1 LIYFLKNVPHNFS
14 SFSLS
19 LSLSLWRRERAMT
32 MTSRLRRLASGR
44 FVPSIET
51 QQRRKDF
58 VCRSCSC
65 VVEEKKKKNYKF
77 FSSNHLLL
85 RGEEHHR
92 LDQLLNRFIN
102 HEQKGVPSKA
112 GTDEDANDVFDMKR
126 MRVFLKLL
134 GDPHKGKTYKTIHVG
149 GTKGKGTQIALLSSC
164 LTKAGYTIGTYKSPH
179 VHTFAERIR
188 VNGRYNDKE
197 LSELF
202 EQIWKKRTDLE
213 TNDDVQKEE
222 DDALKQLT
230 HFEVLTALALKYFEQ
245 KNVDIAL
252 VEVGLG
258 GVRDATNVFDE
269 NSLECAIL
277 THIGEEHLEALGG
290 SIESIVRAKT
300 GICKPS
306 RPTFIGHQNDRKVN
320 QLIREGVHNQGGGVI
335 VENNA
340 KVRLVDINDD
350 GGTLKQRVSVVA
362 SVPKGEKEEEFQSRS
377 VINLP
382 LLGPHQRENAELAL
396 SVLSHMMTTTKT
408 TSGKTWD
415 KLTWESIREGFEAC
429 SSVSSPG
436 NFEILRRPRRK
447 SSETGTSQDDNHN
460 HKNDDDYVT
469 IVADGAHTEESAVC
483 LRKTLL
489 EVFPNEPIVFVLA
502 MASDKNHSGISKAL
516 AATPSMVEMI
526 ATKVDVAGKDLRST
540 APEVIAQSE
549 HFKGVVVQDF
559 SSAMKYA
566 KDVLTRKNN
575 GRGVVCVS
583 GSLHSVTRAKREA
596 HL

>member
-1 LIYFLKNVPHNFS
+1 
-14 SFSLS
+14 
-19 LSLSLWRRERAMT
+19 

-202 EQIWKKRTDLE
+202 EQIWKKRTDLGRRRRYLRRYKK
-213 TNDDVQKEE
+213 VFRKKKEE

-269 NSLECAIL
+269 NSLESSVL

-306 RPTFIGHQNDRKVN
+306 RPTFIGHQNDRKVD

-377 VINLP
+377 IINLP

-408 TSGKTWD
+408 TTGKTWD

>member
-1 LIYFLKNVPHNFS
+1 
-14 SFSLS
+14 
-19 LSLSLWRRERAMT
+19 
-32 MTSRLRRLASGR
+32 
-44 FVPSIET
+44 
-51 QQRRKDF
+51 
-58 VCRSCSC
+58 
-65 VVEEKKKKNYKF
+65 
-77 FSSNHLLL
+77 
-85 RGEEHHR
+85 
-92 LDQLLNRFIN
+92 
-102 HEQKGVPSKA
+102 
-112 GTDEDANDVFDMKR
+112 
-126 MRVFLKLL
+126 
-134 GDPHKGKTYKTIHVG
+134 
-149 GTKGKGTQIALLSSC
+149 
-164 LTKAGYTIGTYKSPH
+164 
-179 VHTFAERIR
+179 

-290 SIESIVRAKT
+290 SIESIVRAKS

-306 RPTFIGHQNDRKVN
+306 RPTFIGNQNDRKVD

-377 VINLP
+377 IINLP

-408 TSGKTWD
+408 TTGKTWD

-460 HKNDDDYVT
+460 HKNDDDYIT

>member
-1 LIYFLKNVPHNFS
+1 MGRLSI
-14 SFSLS
+14 SFSIVS
-19 LSLSLWRRERAMT
+19 LKRIA
-32 MTSRLRRLASGR
+32 
-44 FVPSIET
+44 PSIRSLLNAEDFIILNSDAYQLIKFDDKMLT
-51 QQRRKDF
+51 GSSIMPQKKNPDPAELIRGRTGINYGKLNSILTIMKGLPISYFKDLQDDKALVF
-58 VCRSCSC
+58 DGYDTLKDTLIMSNELIKSIRPNKKRMFEMANQGYTTATDFADYLVQNNNLSFREAYKISAKL
-65 VVEEKKKKNYKF
+65 VNYAEKKKKKF
-77 FSSNHLLL
+77 FSSSNHLL
-85 RGEEHHR
+85 RGQEHHR
-92 LDQLLNRFIN
+92 LDRLLNRFIN

-306 RPTFIGHQNDRKVN
+306 RPTFIGHQNDRKVD

-340 KVRLVDINDD
+340 KVRLVDINVD
-350 GGTLKQRVSVVA
+350 GGTLKQRVSVA

-377 VINLP
+377 IINLP

-408 TSGKTWD
+408 TTGKTWD
-415 KLTWESIREGFEAC
+415 KLTWESIREGFEA
-429 SSVSSPG
+429 
-436 NFEILRRPRRK
+436 
-447 SSETGTSQDDNHN
+447 
-460 HKNDDDYVT
+460 
-469 IVADGAHTEESAVC
+469 
-483 LRKTLL
+483 
-489 EVFPNEPIVFVLA
+489 
-502 MASDKNHSGISKAL
+502 
-516 AATPSMVEMI
+516 
-526 ATKVDVAGKDLRST
+526 
-540 APEVIAQSE
+540 
-549 HFKGVVVQDF
+549 
-559 SSAMKYA
+559 
-566 KDVLTRKNN
+566 
-575 GRGVVCVS
+575 
-583 GSLHSVTRAKREA
+583 
-596 HL
+596 

>member
-1 LIYFLKNVPHNFS
+1 
-14 SFSLS
+14 
-19 LSLSLWRRERAMT
+19 

-202 EQIWKKRTDLE
+202 EQIWKKRTDLGRRRRYLRRYKK
-213 TNDDVQKEE
+213 VFRKKKEE

-306 RPTFIGHQNDRKVN
+306 RPTFIGHQNDRKVD

-377 VINLP
+377 IINLP

-408 TSGKTWD
+408 TTGKTWD

>member
-1 LIYFLKNVPHNFS
+1 
-14 SFSLS
+14 
-19 LSLSLWRRERAMT
+19 

-202 EQIWKKRTDLE
+202 EQIWKKRTDLGRRRRYLRRYKK
-213 TNDDVQKEE
+213 VFRKKKEE

-306 RPTFIGHQNDRKVN
+306 RPTFIGHQNDRKVD

-377 VINLP
+377 IINLP

-460 HKNDDDYVT
+460 HKNDDDYVI

>member
-1 LIYFLKNVPHNFS
+1 MMM
-14 SFSLS
+14 
-19 LSLSLWRRERAMT
+19 A
-32 MTSRLRRLASGR
+32 RLRVASRRLLPCTRSNRVEDANWSHLFQNRIEFLLHSSSRSNDHGLDELLKS
-44 FVPSIET
+44 FV
-51 QQRRKDF
+51 
-58 VCRSCSC
+58 
-65 VVEEKKKKNYKF
+65 
-77 FSSNHLLL
+77 
-85 RGEEHHR
+85 
-92 LDQLLNRFIN
+92 N
-102 HEQKGVPSKA
+102 HEQKGIPSKA
-112 GTDEDANDVFDMKR
+112 GTDEDSNDVFNMER
-126 MRVFLKLL
+126 MHVFLKLL
-134 GDPHKGKTYKTIHVG
+134 GNPHTGRTYKTIHVG

-164 LTKAGYTIGTYKSPH
+164 LEKAGYAVGTYKSPH
-179 VHTFAERIR
+179 VHSFAERIR
-188 VNGRYNDKE
+188 VNGKYNDE
-197 LSELF
+197 DLCELF
-202 EQIWKKRTDLE
+202 KECWKTTDLNVKE
-213 TNDDVQKEE
+213 TDRST
-222 DDALKQLT
+222 LLLIKQLT
-230 HFEVLTALALKYFEQ
+230 HFEVLTALALKYFE
-245 KNVDIAL
+245 KKKVDIAL

-258 GVRDATNVFDE
+258 GIRDATNVFDE
-269 NSLECAIL
+269 NSLEYSIL
-277 THIGEEHLEALGG
+277 TNIGEEHVDALGG

-306 RPTFIGHQNDRKVN
+306 RPTFIGHQNDRKVDK
-320 QLIREGVHNQGGGVI
+320 LIREGINNQGGVI
-335 VENNA
+335 IENNA
-340 KVRLVDINDD
+340 KVRLVDINVD
-350 GGTLKQRVSVVA
+350 GGTLKQRVSVA

-377 VINLP
+377 IINLP

-408 TSGKTWD
+408 TTGKTWD

-549 HFKGVVVQDF
+549 HFNGVVVQDF

-575 GRGVVCVS
+575 GRGIVCVS

>member
-1 LIYFLKNVPHNFS
+1 
-14 SFSLS
+14 
-19 LSLSLWRRERAMT
+19 

-202 EQIWKKRTDLE
+202 EQIWKKRTDLGRRRRYLRRYKK
-213 TNDDVQKEE
+213 VFRKKKEE

-306 RPTFIGHQNDRKVN
+306 RPTFIGHQNDRKVD

-377 VINLP
+377 IINLP

-408 TSGKTWD
+408 TTGKTWD

-460 HKNDDDYVT
+460 HKNDDDYVI

>member
-1 LIYFLKNVPHNFS
+1 
-14 SFSLS
+14 
-19 LSLSLWRRERAMT
+19 MT

-202 EQIWKKRTDLE
+202 EQIWKKRTDLGRRRRYLRRYKK
-213 TNDDVQKEE
+213 VFRKKKEE

-306 RPTFIGHQNDRKVN
+306 RPTFIGHQNDRKVD

-377 VINLP
+377 IINLP

-408 TSGKTWD
+408 TTGKTWD

>member
-1 LIYFLKNVPHNFS
+1 
-14 SFSLS
+14 
-19 LSLSLWRRERAMT
+19 

-202 EQIWKKRTDLE
+202 EQIWKKRTDLGRRRRYLRRYKK
-213 TNDDVQKEE
+213 VFRKKKEE

-306 RPTFIGHQNDRKVN
+306 RPTFIGHQNDRKVD

>member
-77 FSSNHLLL
+77 FSSNHLL

-290 SIESIVRAKT
+290 SIESIVRAKA

-306 RPTFIGHQNDRKVN
+306 RPTFIGNQNDRKVD

-377 VINLP
+377 IINLP

-408 TSGKTWD
+408 TTGKTWD

-526 ATKVDVAGKDLRST
+526 ATRVDVAGKDLRST

>member
-306 RPTFIGHQNDRKVN
+306 RPTFIGHQNDRKVD

>member
-1 LIYFLKNVPHNFS
+1 
-14 SFSLS
+14 
-19 LSLSLWRRERAMT
+19 MT
-32 MTSRLRRLASGR
+32 PRLRRLASGR
-44 FVPSIET
+44 LMPSIEA
-51 QQRRKDF
+51 QKRRKDF

-65 VVEEKKKKNYKF
+65 VVEEKKKNYKF
-77 FSSNHLLL
+77 FSSNHLL

-112 GTDEDANDVFDMKR
+112 GTDEDANDVFNMKR

-179 VHTFAERIR
+179 VHTFAERVR

-202 EQIWKKRTDLE
+202 EQILKKRTDLE
-213 TNDDVQKEE
+213 TNDVQKEE
-222 DDALKQLT
+222 EDASSSLKQLT

-306 RPTFIGHQNDRKVN
+306 RPTFIGHQNDRKVD
-320 QLIREGVHNQGGGVI
+320 QLIREGVHNQGGGGVI

-350 GGTLKQRVSVVA
+350 GGTLKQRVSVA

-377 VINLP
+377 IINLP

-408 TSGKTWD
+408 TTGKTWD

-447 SSETGTSQDDNHN
+447 SSETGASQDDNHN
-460 HKNDDDYVT
+460 HKNDGDYVT

-575 GRGVVCVS
+575 GRGIVCVS

>member
-1 LIYFLKNVPHNFS
+1 
-14 SFSLS
+14 
-19 LSLSLWRRERAMT
+19 

-202 EQIWKKRTDLE
+202 EQIWKKRTDLGRRRRYLRRYKK
-213 TNDDVQKEE
+213 VFRKKKEE

-306 RPTFIGHQNDRKVN
+306 RPTFIGHQNDRKVD
-320 QLIREGVHNQGGGVI
+320 QLIREGVHNQGGGVS

-377 VINLP
+377 IINLP

-408 TSGKTWD
+408 TTGKTWD

>member
-1 LIYFLKNVPHNFS
+1 
-14 SFSLS
+14 
-19 LSLSLWRRERAMT
+19 

-306 RPTFIGHQNDRKVN
+306 RPTFIGHQNDRKVD

-362 SVPKGEKEEEFQSRS
+362 
-377 VINLP
+377 
-382 LLGPHQRENAELAL
+382 L
-396 SVLSHMMTTTKT
+396 SLIH
-408 TSGKTWD
+408 
-415 KLTWESIREGFEAC
+415 I
-429 SSVSSPG
+429 
-436 NFEILRRPRRK
+436 
-447 SSETGTSQDDNHN
+447 
-460 HKNDDDYVT
+460 
-469 IVADGAHTEESAVC
+469 
-483 LRKTLL
+483 
-489 EVFPNEPIVFVLA
+489 
-502 MASDKNHSGISKAL
+502 
-516 AATPSMVEMI
+516 
-526 ATKVDVAGKDLRST
+526 
-540 APEVIAQSE
+540 
-549 HFKGVVVQDF
+549 
-559 SSAMKYA
+559 
-566 KDVLTRKNN
+566 
-575 GRGVVCVS
+575 
-583 GSLHSVTRAKREA
+583 
-596 HL
+596 

>member
-1 LIYFLKNVPHNFS
+1 
-14 SFSLS
+14 
-19 LSLSLWRRERAMT
+19 
-32 MTSRLRRLASGR
+32 
-44 FVPSIET
+44 
-51 QQRRKDF
+51 
-58 VCRSCSC
+58 
-65 VVEEKKKKNYKF
+65 
-77 FSSNHLLL
+77 
-85 RGEEHHR
+85 
-92 LDQLLNRFIN
+92 
-102 HEQKGVPSKA
+102 
-112 GTDEDANDVFDMKR
+112 

-202 EQIWKKRTDLE
+202 EQIWKKRTGLE

-306 RPTFIGHQNDRKVN
+306 RPTFIGHQNDRKVD
-320 QLIREGVHNQGGGVI
+320 QLIREGVHNQGGGGVI

-350 GGTLKQRVSVVA
+350 GGTLKQRVSVA

-377 VINLP
+377 IINLP

-408 TSGKTWD
+408 TTGKTWD

-436 NFEILRRPRRK
+436 NFEILQRPRRK
-447 SSETGTSQDDNHN
+447 SSETGASQDDNHN

-575 GRGVVCVS
+575 GRGIVCVS

>member
-1 LIYFLKNVPHNFS
+1 
-14 SFSLS
+14 
-19 LSLSLWRRERAMT
+19 

-202 EQIWKKRTDLE
+202 EQIWKKRTDLGRRRRYLRRYKK
-213 TNDDVQKEE
+213 VFRKKKEE

-306 RPTFIGHQNDRKVN
+306 RPTFIGHQNDRKVD

-460 HKNDDDYVT
+460 HKNDDDYVI